1 MQVSAYGGK
10 LKYTISYVPG
20 PRGSPIEDADVQ
32 IIVSMMA
39 DVACMTHILRFRS
52 INKMFEH
59 YCSSIF
65 PQGNDITL
73 VARQTWRR
81 GQGARESQDFEIDF
95 REVRTHSHPFYFCF
109 SSFSSYCHLFWTWRK
124 ICGSAW
130 WFLLCRNTGS
140 VPMACRL
147 PGNTWW
153 WCSRTSMTSWSV
165 LRITQRC
172 AHPVSRGSAW
182 ISLCL
187 TTLAWHRLWRW
198 SSASVLLVTVV
209 YHARYEQS
217 KLCFVTNRMDGSKGS
232 LPIYCDDDDSITQS
246 RHLFHCLHVL

>member
-1 MQVSAYGGK
+1 
-10 LKYTISYVPG
+10 
-20 PRGSPIEDADVQ
+20 
-32 IIVSMMA
+32 
-39 DVACMTHILRFRS
+39 
-52 INKMFEH
+52 MFEH

-81 GQGARESQDFEIDF
+81 GQGARESRDFEIVF
-95 REVRTHSHPFYFCF
+95 REVRTHSFNSFIQRFCSLC
-109 SSFSSYCHLFWTWRK
+109 SSHCHLYWSKRY
-124 ICGSAW
+124 GLAW
-130 WFLLCRNTGS
+130 HGWFLLCRNTGS

-147 PGNTWW
+147 HGNTWW

-165 LRITQRC
+165 PRITQRC

-187 TTLAWHRLWRW
+187 STLALDGLWMW

-209 YHARYEQS
+209 CHARYEQS
-217 KLCFVTNRMDGSKGS
+217 KLCSVTNRMNGSKNWLVS
-232 LPIYCDDDDSITQS
+232 MLQWWWWQY
-246 RHLFHCLHVL
+246 